1 MKKQTSIKELAHD
14 YFRRGQLNL
23 VSPDSE
29 SAYIEAM
36 NFAQEFISF
45 DKEVPE
51 IKKKRYDI
59 IVKGKIQIKVNG
71 KTKIKNY
78 YEIFSI
84 VPGITKEDLIEIV
97 QQFGFT
103 HWRPLFYKEK

>member
-51 IKKKRYDI
+51 IKNKRYDI
-59 IVKGKIQIKVNG
+59 IVKRKI
-71 KTKIKNY
+71 KTKTKDY

-84 VPGITKEDLIEIV
+84 VPGITKENLIEIV
-97 QQFGFT
+97 HQFRFT
-103 HWRPLFYKEK
+103 HWRPLFYKKK

>member
-1 MKKQTSIKELAHD
+1 
-14 YFRRGQLNL
+14 
-23 VSPDSE
+23 
-29 SAYIEAM
+29 M

-59 IVKGKIQIKVNG
+59 IVKGKI
-71 KTKIKNY
+71 KTKDY

-97 QQFGFT
+97 HQLRFT
-103 HWRPLFYKEK
+103 HWRPLFYKKK